1 MTKVKLEKFSEKL
14 RKQTN
19 KMKTMRFCDLCC
31 IINQLITM
39 QSAAMFE
46 FIIGRLQST

>member
-1 MTKVKLEKFSEKL
+1 
-14 RKQTN
+14 
-19 KMKTMRFCDLCC
+19 MKTPMFCDLYC

-39 QSAAMFE
+39 QLAAMFE